1 MDTWKSLRQKKD
13 KKQILYSMVT
23 RTTALEIYLT
33 L

>member
-13 KKQILYSMVT
+13 KKQIQYSMVT